1 MTFKYSKRYT
11 VQNIHEGFMARPGVT
26 YLDVAKTAIQ
36 LVEQKIYP
44 SIEEIRKALGTG
56 SNSTINKY
64 LREWRSK
71 HGNQAELEQGLPES
85 LVGVLAL
92 CRKKSYL
99 IDFPRKNQHISHA
112 FIAYF
117 CLGVLFEK
125 ILIFDF
131 NAVKF
136 N

>member
-56 SNSTINKY
+56 MG
-64 LREWRSK
+64 W
-71 HGNQAELEQGLPES
+71 
-85 LVGVLAL
+85 
-92 CRKKSYL
+92 
-99 IDFPRKNQHISHA
+99 
-112 FIAYF
+112 
-117 CLGVLFEK
+117 
-125 ILIFDF
+125 
-131 NAVKF
+131 
-136 N
+136 